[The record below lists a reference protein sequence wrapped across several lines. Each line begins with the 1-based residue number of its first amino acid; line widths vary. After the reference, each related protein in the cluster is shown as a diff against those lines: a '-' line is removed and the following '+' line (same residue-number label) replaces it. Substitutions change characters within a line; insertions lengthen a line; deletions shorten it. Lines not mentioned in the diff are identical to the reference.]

1 MLSVFLAHVM
11 VENGNVQQT
20 CVMAPA
26 QFMVMGITLH
36 LMGKDTLL
44 METVNTR

>member
-1 MLSVFLAHVM
+1 MLYVFPAHVM

-26 QFMVMGITLH
+26 QFMVMAITLH
-36 LMGKDTLL
+36 SMGKDTLL